1 MERCPKLCH
10 VLTNI
15 VNTGKSQ
22 LYSKEDT
29 LSLSHRAKNAI
40 CLAAA
45 SCFKQY
51 NEKLSAAHYR
61 MGLLMLNGGAKAVT
75 IDRCSRQ
82 GLTVSHTASIRMQTK
97 AGQASAQ
104 CYSWKQDTLLKE
116 QQIRFLEEVLK
127 NAGDGAQLDMSRDT
141 VSSLKCFEE
150 ESYDELLAFVQ
161 GVR

>member
-1 MERCPKLCH
+1 
-10 VLTNI
+10 
-15 VNTGKSQ
+15 
-22 LYSKEDT
+22 
-29 LSLSHRAKNAI
+29 
-40 CLAAA
+40 
-45 SCFKQY
+45 
-51 NEKLSAAHYR
+51 
-61 MGLLMLNGGAKAVT
+61 MLNGGAKAVT
-75 IDRCSRQ
+75 IDRCSQR

>member
-1 MERCPKLCH
+1 
-10 VLTNI
+10 
-15 VNTGKSQ
+15 
-22 LYSKEDT
+22 
-29 LSLSHRAKNAI
+29 
-40 CLAAA
+40 
-45 SCFKQY
+45 
-51 NEKLSAAHYR
+51 

-75 IDRCSRQ
+75 IDRCSQ
-82 GLTVSHTASIRMQTK
+82 LGLTVSHTAAIRMQTK

-116 QQIRFLEEVLK
+116 QQIRFLEVVLK

-161 GVR
+161 GVRQGQSEGSMTTSAVTRQDIEEAVKELKNTIVHYKYVFRTYRR